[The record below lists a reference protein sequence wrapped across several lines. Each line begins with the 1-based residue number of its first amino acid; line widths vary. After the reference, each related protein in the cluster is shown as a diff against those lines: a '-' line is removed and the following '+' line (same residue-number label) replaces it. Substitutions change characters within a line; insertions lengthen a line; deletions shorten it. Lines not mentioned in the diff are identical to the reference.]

1 MGRLRFLLRLATYC
15 SAMVYAMLPSGLWY
29 SNCFMHDVAHSQM
42 STESIDRNVASP
54 ETLGRAW
61 LRVLAAAVLLYAVLA
76 GLRTVTDY
84 DLFWQMASGRWTVQH
99 HQIFSTDVF
108 SYTAQGK
115 PWIYPVLSGVI
126 FYAIF
131 LAGGYSLLSWLG
143 AITCLTT
150 VAVLLRRA
158 SFAAIVLAAVALPRL
173 AARTGPR
180 AEMFTVLLFT
190 VYLSILWKYFTGDK
204 ARLWLLPLLMVLW
217 VNLHLGFVA
226 GFGLIAGYLCC
237 EALELLFAGE
247 RRELAIVR
255 IGRAWPYLLLTIPAS
270 LLNPWGWNIYRALF
284 RQNQA
289 MAQHAQWINEWAAV
303 PLGWKSWST
312 FASLRETK
320 GIFYVLLALAII
332 CVVTA
337 VIRRQPG
344 AALLLA
350 GSAYAAATHVRLQAL
365 FACVLV
371 AVGGWILS
379 DAWQGYAERV
389 GDLRTRRILAG
400 GATALLVLLMLLRS
414 ADLVTNRHYFGGTET
429 ANFGAGLSWWFPER
443 AFSYIEQHQLPGQI
457 FNNYNLGGFLL
468 WRLGTKYPDYLDGR
482 AIPFGP
488 AIFEKQD
495 RLMSVNPD
503 SPEWQHEIE
512 RYGIDTVVLSLARYD
527 GAPGSLPSFC
537 HSATW
542 ALVYLDEISAVFV
555 RRTPEN
561 AAFTQSAL
569 NCETAQISPRDGS
582 TPQAFNR
589 NANAALVLHVLG
601 RQQEA
606 LAASTR
612 ASEIFSESA
621 NLHFIRAKIFTALR
635 MPKQAEQEYRAT
647 LALEP
652 NDVTWASL
660 GQLYA
665 SQNQS
670 AQALQAMRSAVE
682 ISPRPHL
689 ILVNLA
695 FLYLDQ
701 GQPQFALSSLDE
713 AVRRSPAEASSNRPF
728 QLDLA
733 RGRAA
738 AWSAL
743 GKNDLAI
750 AEEESATRIAP
761 DRGDI
766 WMELATLYELEGR
779 AQQAAE
785 ARNKAEA
792 LQGKDR

>member
-1 MGRLRFLLRLATYC
+1 
-15 SAMVYAMLPSGLWY
+15 
-29 SNCFMHDVAHSQM
+29 MHDVAHSQM
-42 STESIDRNVASP
+42 STESIGRPLAS
-54 ETLGRAW
+54 TDAVGRVW
-61 LRVLAAAVLLYAVLA
+61 VLVLAAAVLLYALLA

-84 DLFWQMASGRWTVQH
+84 DLFWQMASGRWTAEH

-108 SYTAQGK
+108 SYTAQGQ

-126 FYAIF
+126 FYTVF
-131 LAGGYSLLSWLG
+131 LVGGYALLSWLG
-143 AITCLTT
+143 AITCAAT

-158 SFAAIVLAAVALPRL
+158 SFASIVFTAVALPRI

-180 AEMFTVLLFT
+180 AEMFTVLLFA
-190 VYLSILWKYFTGDK
+190 VYVSVLWKYFTDGK
-204 ARLWLLPLLMVLW
+204 ARLWLLPALMILW

-226 GFGLIAGYLCC
+226 GFALIAGYLCC
-237 EALELLFAGE
+237 EALELLFSGE
-247 RRELAIVR
+247 RRELAMVR
-255 IGRAWPYLLLTIPAS
+255 LRRAWPYLLLTVPAS
-270 LLNPWGWNIYRALF
+270 LLNPWGWNIYRALV

-289 MAQHAQWINEWAAV
+289 MSQHAQWINEWAAV
-303 PLGWKSWST
+303 PLGWKSWTT

-332 CVVTA
+332 CVGTA
-337 VIRRQPG
+337 IVRRQLG
-344 AALLLA
+344 AALLIG

-371 AVGGWILS
+371 VVGGWVLS
-379 DAWQGYAERV
+379 NAWQDLAERI
-389 GDLRTRRILAG
+389 GDLRTRRILIG
-400 GATALLVLLMLLRS
+400 GASALLVLLMLLRS
-414 ADLVTNRHYFGGTET
+414 TDLVTNRHYFGGTET
-429 ANFGAGLSWWFPER
+429 ATFGAGLSWWFPER
-443 AFSYIEQHQLPGQI
+443 AFSYVEQHQIPGQL

-468 WRLGTKYPDYLDGR
+468 WRLGARYQDYVDGR

-503 SPEWQHEIE
+503 SPEWQREIE
-512 RYGIDTVVLSLARYD
+512 RYGINMVVLSLARYD
-527 GAPGSLPSFC
+527 GAPGSLPAFC
-537 HSATW
+537 HSENW
-542 ALVYLDEISAVFV
+542 IPVYLDEISAVFV

-569 NCETAQISPRDGS
+569 NCETVQILPVDDGKS
-582 TPQAFNR
+582 GYGFNHY
-589 NANAALVLHVLG
+589 ANAALVLHVLG

-606 LAASTR
+606 LTASTR
-612 ASEIFSESA
+612 ASEIFPESA

-635 MPKQAEQEYRAT
+635 MPTQAEQEYRAT
-647 LALEP
+647 LVLEP

-665 SQNQS
+665 SENQT
-670 AQALQAMRSAVE
+670 AQAFNAMRNAVE

-689 ILVNLA
+689 MLVNLA

-701 GQPQFALSSLDE
+701 QQPQSALSSLDE
-713 AVRRSPAEASSNRPF
+713 AVRRSPAEASSNLPF

-761 DRGDI
+761 ERGDI
-766 WMELATLYELEGR
+766 WMELATLYEIEGR
-779 AQQAAE
+779 AQQAAD
-785 ARNKAEA
+785 ARSRANALKANN
-792 LQGKDR
+792 R